1 MKVVAL
7 VSGGKDSCYAMMR
20 CVDYGHEIVA
30 LANLLPMNDDVDE
43 LDSFMYQTVGHQ
55 IVEAYAECMG
65 LPLFR
70 KRILGKASVQ
80 EMRYSE
86 TQGDEVEDLEVLLRT
101 VKRHYPSIDAVSS
114 GAIASDYQR
123 LRVENVCSRLGL
135 VSLAY
140 LWKQEQ
146 STLLEHMIDRGI
158 HAVLVKVAALG
169 LEPYKHLGKDL
180 STLRPLLTLLSNMY
194 GCNVCG
200 EGGEYESLTLDCPL
214 FKNARIILDG
224 FNIVLHSPDSIAS
237 VGVLHISNFHLERK
251 SECLTSQST
260 YPDTASA
267 DCSLVTWVTEDAEG
281 KQTSSPVVS
290 LASLCP
296 QKDDIGSENGD
307 GLLEFSNHT
316 SQLCRISI
324 GKGSELFTCACW
336 RESANN
342 QFLDVK
348 DELMLILQALKWE
361 LREKGLGWAD
371 VLFVH
376 LYLADMKKFA
386 DANDV
391 YLKFIT
397 DKECIK
403 GVPSRCTVEV
413 PLVEGGLGSVMVE
426 LLVAHDKSKKVL
438 HVQSISCWAPSCI
451 GPYSQ
456 ATMHRGILHMAGQLG
471 LHPATM
477 SLVSAKEND
486 SPEFKLGSQAFIP
499 TPLVHFVLV
508 PALPKGALVEVELSF
523 YVAKTESI
531 SSESEDDDETFEVDG
546 HRMPYAEKAFQY
558 FDSSGA
564 LKRLSKSARVKDNI
578 NGQSMYILN
587 QLCKILASVEV
598 LDESCKPR
606 SHDVICERKTQDF
619 EHEEELFGALEDC
632 LEFALTALDQAD
644 LHWGDV
650 LIYRVFF
657 NSEEISPL
665 PLRKSLETFA
675 NLRETEVVDQARCGP
690 ACEFPKPLLIPVC
703 GTGLTS
709 ELQSLITIDL
719 LALSKNHR
727 VP

>member
-477 SLVSAKEND
+477 SLVSGGAGAQMDQALINCEAVVQAFSLGPHFPATSFTIYCTSSAGDEGLKGISNELEKYLSAAKEND

-508 PALPKGALVEVELSF
+508 PALPKGYDLLSF
-523 YVAKTESI
+523 
-531 SSESEDDDETFEVDG
+531 
-546 HRMPYAEKAFQY
+546 P
-558 FDSSGA
+558 
-564 LKRLSKSARVKDNI
+564 
-578 NGQSMYILN
+578 
-587 QLCKILASVEV
+587 
-598 LDESCKPR
+598 
-606 SHDVICERKTQDF
+606 
-619 EHEEELFGALEDC
+619 
-632 LEFALTALDQAD
+632 
-644 LHWGDV
+644 
-650 LIYRVFF
+650 FF
-657 NSEEISPL
+657 S
-665 PLRKSLETFA
+665 
-675 NLRETEVVDQARCGP
+675 
-690 ACEFPKPLLIPVC
+690 
-703 GTGLTS
+703 
-709 ELQSLITIDL
+709 
-719 LALSKNHR
+719 
-727 VP
+727 